1 MHTPPSPKVPPH
13 NLEAERSVLGAS
25 MIEKNAVAKV
35 IDLIEPRDFYLD
47 AHCLIFSAIV
57 ELFRDKSPVDLI
69 TVSAKLAS
77 KGKLDE
83 IGGQSYLSGLVD
95 EVITASHIF
104 HHASIVQEKASLR
117 KLISAGAKILELGYA
132 ESADLADLTSAARD
146 EIFKLSKTKESKGTS
161 SVVVSEFLEDYK
173 KNLELRRE
181 HKAGIF
187 FGRDQLD
194 KVVGMERSQ
203 LVTIAARPG
212 VGKSALAMNLAFE
225 AINFGFNVV
234 YSSLEMSEIEL
245 TNRLLSRITKVH
257 GTKFKYGNVS
267 TQEVDYAFR
276 QIQEAKG
283 RLTLQTA
290 FGASIE
296 DILMNAELAEES
308 LDILILDHID
318 LVQHKN
324 FGKESEATVIGRMTS
339 ALKAFAGKKNCLV
352 ICLSQFN
359 RESKGGFPELHQL
372 RGSGAKEQDSDTVLI
387 LHRNTSE
394 PDALEFVEATLRVS
408 KNRSGLQADIRLKF
422 TPETTY
428 FEEM

>member
-1 MHTPPSPKVPPH
+1 MQTSTPKVPPH
-13 NLEAERSVLGAS
+13 NLEAERSVLGAC
-25 MIEKNAVAKV
+25 MIEKNAVAK
-35 IDLIEPRDFYLD
+35 IIELIEPRDFYLD
-47 AHCLIFSAIV
+47 AHCLIFSV
-57 ELFRDKSPVDLI
+57 VLDLFRAKSPVDLV

-77 KGKLDE
+77 NGKLDE

-104 HHASIVQEKASLR
+104 YHATIVQEKASMR
-117 KLISAGAKILELGYA
+117 KLIAAGAKILELGYA
-132 ESADLADLTSAARD
+132 ESADIADLTSAARD
-146 EIFKLSKTKESKGTS
+146 EIFKLSKSKESKGAST
-161 SVVVSEFLEDYK
+161 VVVSEFLEDYK

-203 LVTIAARPG
+203 LVTLAARPG
-212 VGKSALAMNLAFE
+212 VGKSALALNLGFE
-225 AINFGFNVV
+225 AINFGHNVV
-234 YSSLEMSEIEL
+234 YASLEMSEMEL
-245 TNRLLSRITKVH
+245 TNRLLSRITKIH
-257 GTKFKYGNVS
+257 GTRFKHGNVS
-267 TQEVDYAFR
+267 TQDVDYAFR
-276 QIQEAKG
+276 QIQAAKG
-283 RLTLQTA
+283 RLTFQTA
-290 FGASIE
+290 FGATIE
-296 DILMNAELAEES
+296 DILMNAELAEEN
-308 LDILILDHID
+308 LDVLIVDHID

-359 RESKGGFPELHQL
+359 RESKGDFPGLHQL

-394 PDALEFVEATLRVS
+394 PDAVEFVEATLRVA
-408 KNRSGLQADIRLKF
+408 KNRSGMQSDIKLKF
-422 TPETTY
+422 IPELTY
-428 FEEM
+428 FEEI